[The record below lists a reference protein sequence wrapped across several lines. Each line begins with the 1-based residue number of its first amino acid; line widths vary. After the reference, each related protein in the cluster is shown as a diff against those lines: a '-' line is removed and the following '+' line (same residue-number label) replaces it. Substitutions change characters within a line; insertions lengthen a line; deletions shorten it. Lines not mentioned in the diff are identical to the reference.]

1 MTGPTTYEQLSILNA
16 AYAACIDEDQLEA
29 WPDLFTDD
37 CLYMVTTADNYK
49 QGLPAGLIYADSKG
63 MLRDRVSALREAN
76 VYERQR
82 YRHVIGTSRVT
93 GEQSAETPFLVVRTM
108 RGGKMDLF
116 AAGKYIDTF
125 AARGDGALALS
136 RRVVVCDSVSIDTLL
151 AIPL

>member
-1 MTGPTTYEQLSILNA
+1 MSGPTTYEQLNALNA

-37 CLYMVTTADNYK
+37 CLYMVTTADNYQ
-49 QGLPAGLIYADSKG
+49 QGLPAGLIYADSQG

-82 YRHVIGTSRVT
+82 YRHVIGVPRLT
-93 GEQSAETPFLVVRTM
+93 GEGSAETPFLVVRIM

-116 AAGKYIDTF
+116 ATGKYVDSVT
-125 AARGDGALALS
+125 AKDDGTLALAK
-136 RRVVVCDSVSIDTLL
+136 RVVVCDSVAIDTLL

>member
-1 MTGPTTYEQLSILNA
+1 MSGPTTYEQLNTLNA

-37 CLYMVTTADNYK
+37 CLYMVTTADNYQ
-49 QGLPAGLIYADSKG
+49 QGLPAGLIYADSQG

-82 YRHVIGTSRVT
+82 YRHVIGVPRLT
-93 GEQSAETPFLVVRTM
+93 GERSAETPFLVVRIM

-116 AAGKYIDTF
+116 ATGKYVDSVT
-125 AARGDGALALS
+125 AKDDGTLALAK
-136 RRVVVCDSVSIDTLL
+136 RVVVCDSVAIDTLL